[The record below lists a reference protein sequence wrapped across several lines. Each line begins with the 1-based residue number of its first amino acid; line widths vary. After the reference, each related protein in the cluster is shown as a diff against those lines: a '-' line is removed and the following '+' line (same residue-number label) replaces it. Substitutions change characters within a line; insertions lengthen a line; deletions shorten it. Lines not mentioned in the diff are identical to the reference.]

1 MLHMSRKIFLK
12 LKVPIL
18 PLILSLI
25 IKSSISSIGIN
36 PIKTRG
42 VKPLVGHENPISN
55 PDSIDK
61 DKCLV
66 NFMIFNF
73 YLKA

>member
-1 MLHMSRKIFLK
+1 M
-12 LKVPIL
+12 
-18 PLILSLI
+18 
-25 IKSSISSIGIN
+25 IKSSKSSIGIN

-42 VKPLVGHENPISN
+42 VKPLVGHEKPMRI
-55 PDSIDK
+55 PDIIDK

-66 NFMIFNF
+66 NLTYFNY